1 MNKDKNTDIDM
12 NLYNEYL
19 QGNKEAFEILY
30 NKYKSNI
37 HYFIFNIV
45 KDYEKAE
52 DIMQEVFIYV
62 LQNKVREG
70 CSFKYYIYLVAKSR
84 AYNYINV
91 EKRREELNEE
101 YQILVED
108 EIHKDVSEI
117 ILKEET
123 KKNIKEA
130 IDMLDDKYKNAI
142 YLTKIEEFSYKETAE
157 ILGESIENVKTLVH
171 RGKKELRKILI
182 SKGYGNMN
190 KALKIF
196 IFIILAT
203 VVLGGITYAGIKLY
217 ERIKGEASIT
227 PAFTGQIGN
236 LDTNSVWI
244 GSFQLA
250 WNEFLEQKIGGN
262 VEFEDGKSELADEL
276 NKKVF
281 TKDMISDDSY
291 YVKVGETSPELKN
304 EILNDISNRFG
315 IEEFTILDGVNF
327 EKAENSYTIYSLLY
341 KNFEFI
347 TPFDKLEA
355 SKFSDYEDL
364 VQYFGINNASSEDL
378 NKNVEV
384 LFYNNEND
392 FAVTLK
398 TKKEDEVILYKTKDS
413 GSFNNLYQEVV
424 EKTNTYSGKKE
435 FTEEDE
441 LKIPYINVD
450 TVINYDELCG
460 RFIKN
465 ENGLYI
471 ANALQN
477 VKFSLNEKGGNL
489 TSESG
494 IKSEYM
500 SVVEKARY
508 FYFNDEFVLFMKE
521 KDKELPY
528 FALKIDN
535 LDVLTLQDDF

>member
-182 SKGYGNMN
+182 SKGYGQ
-190 KALKIF
+190 
-196 IFIILAT
+196 
-203 VVLGGITYAGIKLY
+203 
-217 ERIKGEASIT
+217 E
-227 PAFTGQIGN
+227 
-236 LDTNSVWI
+236 
-244 GSFQLA
+244 
-250 WNEFLEQKIGGN
+250 
-262 VEFEDGKSELADEL
+262 
-276 NKKVF
+276 
-281 TKDMISDDSY
+281 
-291 YVKVGETSPELKN
+291 
-304 EILNDISNRFG
+304 SNCMR
-315 IEEFTILDGVNF
+315 E
-327 EKAENSYTIYSLLY
+327 
-341 KNFEFI
+341 
-347 TPFDKLEA
+347 
-355 SKFSDYEDL
+355 
-364 VQYFGINNASSEDL
+364 
-378 NKNVEV
+378 
-384 LFYNNEND
+384 
-392 FAVTLK
+392 
-398 TKKEDEVILYKTKDS
+398 
-413 GSFNNLYQEVV
+413 
-424 EKTNTYSGKKE
+424 
-435 FTEEDE
+435 
-441 LKIPYINVD
+441 
-450 TVINYDELCG
+450 
-460 RFIKN
+460 
-465 ENGLYI
+465 
-471 ANALQN
+471 
-477 VKFSLNEKGGNL
+477 
-489 TSESG
+489 
-494 IKSEYM
+494 
-500 SVVEKARY
+500 
-508 FYFNDEFVLFMKE
+508 
-521 KDKELPY
+521 
-528 FALKIDN
+528 
-535 LDVLTLQDDF
+535 

>member
-171 RGKKELRKILI
+171 RGKKELRKI
-182 SKGYGNMN
+182 
-190 KALKIF
+190 
-196 IFIILAT
+196 
-203 VVLGGITYAGIKLY
+203 
-217 ERIKGEASIT
+217 
-227 PAFTGQIGN
+227 
-236 LDTNSVWI
+236 
-244 GSFQLA
+244 
-250 WNEFLEQKIGGN
+250 FL
-262 VEFEDGKSELADEL
+262 
-276 NKKVF
+276 
-281 TKDMISDDSY
+281 
-291 YVKVGETSPELKN
+291 
-304 EILNDISNRFG
+304 
-315 IEEFTILDGVNF
+315 
-327 EKAENSYTIYSLLY
+327 
-341 KNFEFI
+341 
-347 TPFDKLEA
+347 
-355 SKFSDYEDL
+355 
-364 VQYFGINNASSEDL
+364 
-378 NKNVEV
+378 
-384 LFYNNEND
+384 LF
-392 FAVTLK
+392 
-398 TKKEDEVILYKTKDS
+398 
-413 GSFNNLYQEVV
+413 
-424 EKTNTYSGKKE
+424 
-435 FTEEDE
+435 
-441 LKIPYINVD
+441 
-450 TVINYDELCG
+450 
-460 RFIKN
+460 
-465 ENGLYI
+465 
-471 ANALQN
+471 
-477 VKFSLNEKGGNL
+477 
-489 TSESG
+489 
-494 IKSEYM
+494 
-500 SVVEKARY
+500 
-508 FYFNDEFVLFMKE
+508 
-521 KDKELPY
+521 
-528 FALKIDN
+528 
-535 LDVLTLQDDF
+535 